1 MEEPQDHRS
10 PVALAAAWASQVTGI
25 GLEMAVPPVLGLW
38 IDRKLGTGFAFTT
51 LGAILGLYVALRNL
65 LRLAQVA
72 QGRRSHH
79 GGKDHAPH
87 DDQDDR

>member
-1 MEEPQDHRS
+1 VEEPQDHRS

-38 IDRKLGTGFAFTT
+38 IDRKLGTGFAFAA

-65 LRLAQVA
+65 LRLAQA
-72 QGRRSHH
+72 TQGRRSHH
-79 GGKDHAPH
+79 GGKDYTPH